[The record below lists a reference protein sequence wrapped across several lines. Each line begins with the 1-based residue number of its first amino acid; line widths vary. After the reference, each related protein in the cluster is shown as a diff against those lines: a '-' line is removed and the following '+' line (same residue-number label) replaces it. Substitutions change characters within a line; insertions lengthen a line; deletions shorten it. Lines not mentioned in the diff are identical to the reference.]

1 MTQTI
6 MTRRNF
12 AALTSAVGLL
22 AVVGEASAQSG
33 STTPASTAGEDPFQ
47 ILADDHRRV
56 EQLLQQIES
65 GSPQQR
71 EALLKQLQKELTGH
85 AVAEENI
92 IYPAMVRLG
101 RERRDA
107 KELYDEHGQVK
118 LALFDL
124 EMMSKDDRRWMER
137 FSELRRSLTKH
148 VQEEEKEDFP
158 KLRQA
163 LDPQTL
169 QLLGRR
175 VQEEK
180 QKIG

>member
-1 MTQTI
+1 MSQNI
-6 MTRRNF
+6 ITRRSF
-12 AALTSAVGLL
+12 AALAGATGLSAITRG
-22 AVVGEASAQSG
+22 AAAQSG
-33 STTPASTAGEDPFQ
+33 STTPSAVTTGDPFQ
-47 ILADDHRRV
+47 MLADDHRRV
-56 EQLLQQIES
+56 EQLMQQIES

-71 EALLKQLQKELTGH
+71 ETLLKELQKELTAH
-85 AVAEENI
+85 SVAEENV

-124 EMMSKDDRRWMER
+124 EVMPTTDQKWMDR
-137 FSELRRSLTKH
+137 FSELKRSLMKH

-163 LDPQTL
+163 LDPHML
-169 QLLGRR
+169 QMLGRR